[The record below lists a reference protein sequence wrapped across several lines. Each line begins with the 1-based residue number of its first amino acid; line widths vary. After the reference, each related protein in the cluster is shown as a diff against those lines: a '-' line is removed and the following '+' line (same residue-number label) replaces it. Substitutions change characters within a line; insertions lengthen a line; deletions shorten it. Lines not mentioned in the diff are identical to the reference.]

1 MFHIHNVSLQPHS
14 KTCTLKGKLHTYK
27 AKAEKAILVGI
38 KRGNSNSDDV
48 DEHLKELEFLALT
61 AGAQTDKIFVQSR
74 LKPDPKTFIGT
85 GKMEE
90 VILYVKEHK
99 IDMVIFDD
107 ALTPSQIRNIENQL
121 KEVKILDRNN
131 LILDIF
137 ASNAK
142 TARAKIQ
149 VELAQCQYLL
159 PRLTRMWTHLSKQK
173 GGIGMKGPGETE
185 IETDRR
191 NLRNKI
197 IKLKERLGKI
207 EKQDETRRKNRSSQ
221 ARVALVGYTN
231 VGKSTIMNLLG
242 KADVMA
248 ENKLFATL
256 DSTVRKVALESP
268 YAPGHYKTILLS
280 DTVGFIRKLPHELIE
295 SFKSTLAESVEA
307 DILLHVVDYS
317 HSHFEDQ
324 LNIVNTTLHE
334 IGVDDKPIIL
344 VFNKIDNLNEEEK
357 ESLNGFK
364 NHWLAKQDQTSIF
377 ISAKESLNI
386 QDLKNVIWEETE
398 KLRYN

>member
-1 MFHIHNVSLQPHS
+1 MRKKI
-14 KTCTLKGKLHTYK
+14 HTYS
-27 AKAEKAILVGI
+27 ADPEKAVLVGI
-38 KRGNSNSDDV
+38 KRGGSNSDEV
-48 DEHLKELEFLALT
+48 DEHLKELEFLTLT
-61 AGAQTDKIFVQSR
+61 AGAETENVFIQSR

-107 ALTPSQIRNIENQL
+107 TLSPSQKRNIENLLDQ
-121 KEVKILDRNN
+121 VKILDRNN

-137 ASNAK
+137 ANNAK

-149 VELAQCQYLL
+149 VELAQCKYLL

-197 IKLKERLGKI
+197 IKLQERLAKI

-231 VGKSTIMNLLG
+231 VGKSTIMNLIG

-268 YAPGHYKTILLS
+268 HSPGFYKTVLLS

-307 DILLHVVDYS
+307 DVLLHVVDFS
-317 HSHFEDQ
+317 HPQFEDQ
-324 LNIVNTTLHE
+324 LNVVNNTLLE

-344 VFNKIDNLNEEEK
+344 VFNKIDNVSTEDSNLED
-357 ESLNGFK
+357 LK
-364 NHWLAKQDQTSIF
+364 NHWLAKENHPAIF
-377 ISAKESLNI
+377 ISAKKSLNI
-386 QDLKNVIWEETE
+386 QELKNMIWEETE
-398 KLRYN
+398 RLNFR